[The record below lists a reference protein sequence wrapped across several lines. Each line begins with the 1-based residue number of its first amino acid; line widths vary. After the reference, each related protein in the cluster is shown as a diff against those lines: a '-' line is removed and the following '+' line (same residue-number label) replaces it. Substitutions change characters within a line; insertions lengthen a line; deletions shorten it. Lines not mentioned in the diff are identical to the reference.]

1 MAAEADTYQFEPL
14 KAHNWVL
21 WKARIS
27 ALFSAKELTGYIDGS
42 ITKPEETETDALKK
56 WIKEDG
62 EARLLLLV
70 NIADSEMVHVSD
82 LGTAAEMWKKFRM
95 VKESS
100 SRLAA
105 RKKLH
110 RTFAKEGDD
119 LAEHIIKVTSARKE
133 LHAMGVQIQARDF
146 LEFLMASL
154 PESWDVFTTTYV
166 DAHDSSMKKLTPEDF
181 ISAIYKEN
189 SRRSTHSRPAMSH

>member
-62 EARLLLLV
+62 EARLLLLTC
-70 NIADSEMVHVSD
+70 
-82 LGTAAEMWKKFRM
+82 GT
-95 VKESS
+95 
-100 SRLAA
+100 
-105 RKKLH
+105 KKLH

-119 LAEHIIKVTSARKE
+119 LAEHIIEVTSARKE
-133 LHAMGVQIQARDF
+133 LHAMGVQIQDRDF
-146 LEFLMASL
+146 IEILMASL

>member
-1 MAAEADTYQFEPL
+1 MESANQCIVLCERTYGIYRRVDHET
-14 KAHNWVL
+14 
-21 WKARIS
+21 RRDR
-27 ALFSAKELTGYIDGS
+27 DGC
-42 ITKPEETETDALKK
+42 IEEMDKGGWRGPAT
-56 WIKEDG
+56 IIG
-62 EARLLLLV
+62 EYCRQR
-70 NIADSEMVHVSD
+70 DVHVSD

-119 LAEHIIKVTSARKE
+119 LAEHIIEVTSARKE

>member
-95 VKESS
+95 VKEPS

-105 RKKLH
+105 RKNCIEPLLK
-110 RTFAKEGDD
+110 RET
-119 LAEHIIKVTSARKE
+119 TSPNTSSKSR
-133 LHAMGVQIQARDF
+133 Q
-146 LEFLMASL
+146 LEKNSMQWVYRSKPGISL
-154 PESWDVFTTTYV
+154 SFSWLRCLNPGMYSRLLTWMHTTLV
-166 DAHDSSMKKLTPEDF
+166 
-181 ISAIYKEN
+181 
-189 SRRSTHSRPAMSH
+189 